1 MIIKELALRK
11 AIRSELRKLVLE
23 ARKNRLL
30 EQDLG
35 IADSGGKGG
44 TEEKDV
50 KVKSVSDFK
59 KDMLATLDAIDIP
72 AARLEGVSEL
82 MKSLM
87 EKISEGDTTTL
98 GKLANLLNVN
108 WKTGEEK

>member
-1 MIIKELALRK
+1 MVIKEASLRGT
-11 AIRSELRKLVLE
+11 IRSELKKLVLE

-30 EQDLG
+30 EQE
-35 IADSGGKGG
+35 G

-59 KDMLATLDAIDIP
+59 KDMLATLDSVDIP

-82 MKSLM
+82 MKALM
-87 EKISEGDTTTL
+87 EKISEGDTSTL

-108 WKTGEEK
+108 WKTGEEKK